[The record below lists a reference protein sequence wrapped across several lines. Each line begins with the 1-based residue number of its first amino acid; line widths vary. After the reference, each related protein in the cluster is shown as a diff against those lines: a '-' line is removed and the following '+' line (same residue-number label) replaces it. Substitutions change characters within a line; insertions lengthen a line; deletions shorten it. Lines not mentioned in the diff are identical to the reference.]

1 MYYLFLDHVRD
12 WTTNIMTYKILKYND
27 NLIHSILLKKK
38 KNNFTITNESFG
50 ILLFIQNF
58 GVFLEVKKLTF
69 SF

>member
-12 WTTNIMTYKILKYND
+12 WTTNIMTYKILKSND
-27 NLIHSILLKKK
+27 NLIHSILFKKK